1 MGALKPLG
9 GKQPAPVMAPEH
21 GERGGRFGLGGGSEG
36 GSEGGG
42 EGGGGVGGGGEG
54 APSVTTT
61 VTPYAMEASG
71 LAVTE
76 APSIADKLANGSL
89 AWASTLATRADGSVV
104 FTIWSCKFTLAAVM
118 ARLAKQ
124 SGG

>member
-1 MGALKPLG
+1 
-9 GKQPAPVMAPEH
+9 MAPEH

-42 EGGGGVGGGGEG
+42 EGGGGEG
-54 APSVTTT
+54 AFSLTTT
-61 VTPYAMEASG
+61 VTPYAIETSG

>member
-61 VTPYAMEASG
+61 VTPYAMETFG

-76 APSIADKLANGSL
+76 APSIADKLANGTL
-89 AWASTLATRADGSVV
+89 AWASALAMRAEGSAEVL
-104 FTIWSCKFTLAAVM
+104 T
-118 ARLAKQ
+118 
-124 SGG
+124 